1 MSGSEPATRLDVCEC
16 VMYLRLIEPLFTIRH
31 LAPDDGADV
40 LDDHGAFLDVSGGVQ
55 PEPLYTRAV

>member
-1 MSGSEPATRLDVCEC
+1 
-16 VMYLRLIEPLFTIRH
+16 MYLRLIEPLFTIRH

-55 PEPLYTRAV
+55 PEPLNTRAV